1 MGNTPY
7 LLYKDYIIN
16 DLRELLFR
24 CEDNIKIELQEVGRD
39 MAWIDLGQDVNRW
52 RVLVNAIMNRRFQ

>member
-16 DLRELLFR
+16 VLRELLFR
-24 CEDNIKIELQEVGRD
+24 CEDNIKIELQEVGWD
-39 MAWIDLGQDVNRW
+39 MLGLIWVR
-52 RVLVNAIMNRRFQ
+52 M